1 MVGFTPEPSI
11 LHRTDLIDLTL
22 HGPNVRMHQI
32 YNLLVLVLLSLLVR
46 RVRLGGNW
54 EDLFVFLTRS
64 FLARAEQLTVTD
76 TLPIN

>member
-46 RVRLGGNW
+46 RVRLGGKW
-54 EDLFVFLTRS
+54 ELGRPFCLFDS
-64 FLARAEQLTVTD
+64 FVPGES
-76 TLPIN
+76 